1 MPRITLAGQITTLR
15 ARFDAGGANGKQ
27 EVAGELWALCLQSGA
42 AARAALPWL
51 RELAV
56 HRNPQI
62 VQYATHA
69 LGRAG
74 EQGLRA
80 LRKLLGHSRE
90 IVRCNAAYG
99 LSEAGDTSPA
109 TLDPLAK
116 MLRARSADERAA
128 ALGALGKIVVI
139 SERRG
144 ILAPYEE
151 QIVAAL
157 DGANA
162 VVRTY
167 APEAVAGI
175 FRSPKQF
182 VEFALARLDQPRG
195 RARFEL
201 VGALVE
207 RFEDLDARP
216 YLPTLLRILRANPQL
231 AASFLGPLAQAGR
244 EALEM
249 VPVLEKLA
257 SGDSFEALRAGGAL
271 LRIDGRQE
279 VLGKLAKRL
288 PESPDEIAGI
298 ICEMG
303 PAAAPLAGALAH
315 VIDESFDEPDWD
327 LMWALTDALAAIES
341 PEPVAIEALRKA
353 LSHESGRVQGSA
365 LNGLRKLG
373 PAARAALPDLR
384 RLLGDMSGGSR
395 QVVRESIRAIERPA
409 N

>member
-1 MPRITLAGQITTLR
+1 MPRITLASQITALR
-15 ARFDAGGANGKQ
+15 ARFDAGGSSEKK
-27 EVAGELWALCLQSGA
+27 EIAGELWGLCLQSGA
-42 AARAALPWL
+42 AARVALPWL

-56 HRNPQI
+56 LRDQQI

-116 MLRARSADERAA
+116 MLRARSAAERAA
-128 ALGALGKIVVI
+128 ALGALGKIVEI

-144 ILAPYEE
+144 ILAPYAG

-162 VVRTY
+162 AVRTY

-175 FRSPKQF
+175 FRSPKKF

-195 RARFEL
+195 RVRFEL

-207 RFEDLDARP
+207 RLENLDARP

-231 AASFLGPLAQAGR
+231 ASSFLGPLAQAGR
-244 EALEM
+244 EALDM
-249 VPVLEKLA
+249 VPVLEELA
-257 SGDSFEALRAGGAL
+257 SGDSLEALRAGGAL
-271 LRIDGRQE
+271 LRIDGRQD

-298 ICEMG
+298 LCEMG
-303 PAAAPLAGALAH
+303 PAAAPVAGVLAH

-341 PEPVAIEALRKA
+341 PEPVAIRALRKS
-353 LSHESGRVQGSA
+353 LSHESGRVKGSA

-373 PAARAALPDLR
+373 PAARAALPDLCK
-384 RLLGDMSGGSR
+384 LLDGMSGESR
-395 QVVRESIRAIERPA
+395 QVVRETIRAIGKPA